1 MKSVFSDSCSR
12 VVPKGI
18 ICGNK
23 SLSGLVDVGGT
34 WLCPASLQGEELNH
48 IEQSAILTGLQEK
61 HLTHLYNPR
70 WLKGPLS
77 ARGSRDLWT
86 VEIPAE
92 LLPWQHMTQVSWDQ
106 CQKDVFIYFVKA
118 VFVFSCVCVCQ
129 SLNFHK
135 FMFSRGW
142 ILQTS
147 VMLLLFM

>member
-1 MKSVFSDSCSR
+1 MAGGSEWPAGDEPGSDPRARGVWGEIRPWHGGRWVMKSVFSDSCSR

-92 LLPWQHMTQVSWDQ
+92 LLP
-106 CQKDVFIYFVKA
+106 
-118 VFVFSCVCVCQ
+118 
-129 SLNFHK
+129 
-135 FMFSRGW
+135 
-142 ILQTS
+142 
-147 VMLLLFM
+147 